1 MSNLELSK
9 FLSYILRHHPEEVDL
24 SLDNEGYLKVK
35 DLIYSINNK
44 SKFSIDF
51 NLLKEIVETNNKKR
65 YEFSNDFSK
74 IRARQGHSLKV
85 DVGLK
90 EVIPPE
96 YLFHGTSTRFLDS
109 ILKNGIL
116 KMSRTHVHLSKDIE
130 TAQIV
135 GKRHGKP
142 VVLKINTKQLSE
154 KGQKFYISKND
165 VYLTKDIDPKYIEV
179 I

>member
-1 MSNLELSK
+1 M
-9 FLSYILRHHPEEVDL
+9 
-24 SLDNEGYLKVK
+24 
-35 DLIYSINNK
+35 IYSINNK

-90 EVIPPE
+90 EIKPPE

-109 ILKNGIL
+109 ILEDGIL
-116 KMSRTHVHLSKDIE
+116 KMNRTHVHLSKDIE
-130 TAQIV
+130 TAVVV
-135 GKRHGKP
+135 GKRHGSP
-142 VVLKINTKQLSE
+142 IVLKVNSKDLS
-154 KGQKFYISKND
+154 KTGQKFFLSNNG
-165 VYLTKDIDPKYIEV
+165 VYLTNDIPKEYIS
-179 I
+179 II